1 MKIFSFLIKI
11 EVRPRFIHITL
22 LICQFF
28 LVTNSLSQKI
38 IAGPIQ
44 GETTDSSVTF
54 WILVKNVTDLSII
67 DNNSMI
73 KFNQVLIKEDSIVN
87 KYYKKLKAFKYKI
100 TFSHH
105 GSSSLHYGLML
116 NNELFFNF
124 NFTVLPDNNS
134 FLFGSCAYIGKGF
147 SKGYRPWNMTKIY
160 KTMAKETADHMIWMG
175 DNLYLTLN
183 HDLKN
188 KFSIYRRYL
197 GVRKDKGLNA
207 FLSSNTPHYSTWD
220 DHDFGPNNSDGSFKN
235 STLTT
240 DAFLNFW
247 PNPNPVNDKGIYY
260 SFRKGDV
267 EFFMTDSRT
276 FRNNNGS
283 SLLGLK
289 QLDWLK
295 NELLNS
301 TATFKFIIISNQVI
315 NQVKGHESYY
325 DFPNERKALFN
336 FIKEKKIPG
345 ILFLSGDRHHSEV
358 QVEDLNY
365 PYPIY
370 DITCSALSSPR
381 PKFRGWG
388 PEGDLEERMPGSFIT
403 KHNYGKCIIQGENEN
418 KKLLFKYYNYKMKE
432 LFTFSVHMKELGY

>member
-1 MKIFSFLIKI
+1 MRIFSFLIKI
-11 EVRPRFIHITL
+11 EVRPRLFHITFLSCLFL
-22 LICQFF
+22 L
-28 LVTNSLSQKI
+28 VNNSFSQKI

-67 DNNSMI
+67 DNNSMV
-73 KFNQVLIKEDSIVN
+73 KFNKVLIREDSIVN
-87 KYYKKLKAFKYKI
+87 KYYKNLRAFKYKI
-100 TFSHH
+100 NFSRH
-105 GSSSLHYGLML
+105 GSSYLHYAIML
-116 NNELFFNF
+116 NNEQFFNY
-124 NFTVLPDNNS
+124 NFTVIPDNNS

-160 KTMAKETADHMIWMG
+160 KTMAMETAGHMIWMG
-175 DNLYLTLN
+175 DNIYLTLN

-197 GVRKDKGLNA
+197 GVRKDKDLNS
-207 FLSSNTPHYSTWD
+207 FLSANIPHYSTWD
-220 DHDFGPNNSDGSFKN
+220 DHDFGPNNTDGSFKN
-235 STLTT
+235 STITT
-240 DAFLNFW
+240 NAFLNFW

-260 SFRKGDV
+260 SFRKGDA

-325 DFPNERKALFN
+325 DFPNERNALFN
-336 FIKEKKIPG
+336 FIKEEKIPG

-388 PEGDLEERMPGSFIT
+388 PEGDLKERMPGSFIT
-403 KHNYGKCIIQGENEN
+403 KHNYGKCIIQGENED
-418 KKLLFKYYNYKMKE
+418 KRLLFKYYNYRMKE
-432 LFTFSVHMKELGY
+432 LFTFSIHMKELGY